1 MPETSSHI
9 HHAKPF
15 VIGITGGS
23 ASGKTLFLKSLLR
36 HFTKEQVC
44 LISQDNYYKKL
55 ENIPRDNN
63 NIPNYDLP
71 ECIDFEL
78 YAQHISDLVEG
89 KTVRHMEYTFNN
101 PNAIPKEI
109 VHEPAPVI
117 VVEGLFVFYEESI
130 AEQLNL
136 KIFVDAKEKIK
147 IKRRLKRDIAERGIS
162 VDEVMYQWK
171 NHVKP
176 TYKSFIKP
184 TKKSA
189 DIVVNNNDHFENG
202 LWMVTTFI
210 KTLVKG

>member
-1 MPETSSHI
+1 MADFKDHI
-9 HHAKPF
+9 HHSKPF

-23 ASGKTLFLKSLLR
+23 ASGKTLFLKSLLK

-44 LISQDNYYKKL
+44 LISQDNYYKSISQ
-55 ENIPRDNN
+55 IPRDEND
-63 NIPNYDLP
+63 IPNYDLP

-78 YAQHISDLVEG
+78 YASHIADLVAG
-89 KTVRHMEYTFNN
+89 KKVEHEEYTFNN
-101 PNAIPKEI
+101 PNAVPKML

-147 IKRRLKRDIAERGIS
+147 IKRRLKRDTSERGIS

-189 DIVVNNNDHFENG
+189 DIVVNNNDHFQNG

-210 KTLVKG
+210 KSLVR